1 MDRQGDAMQIST
13 TLLQEFINFWVVID
27 PIGTLPVF
35 LVVTAGASAAMCR
48 KIAVR
53 VVVIGLIPAF

>member
-1 MDRQGDAMQIST
+1 MQIST

-35 LVVTAGASAAMCR
+35 LAVTAGASAVMCR